1 MIAKSF
7 TRDRNGFLTI
17 RGQNLQMKN
26 LDVEK
31 GVVSIKGKFMR
42 CCTLMRIKGRKLKD
56 SLVSCLNEFNNSV
69 VYDALNDRNG
79 CLDWSVFRYIPTILK
94 RQERKRWLVFIHDIL
109 FWIVQAL
116 FVLRIASCK

>member
-31 GVVSIKGKFMR
+31 GIVSIKGKVNEM
-42 CCTLMRIKGRKLKD
+42 LYIDENQGEKLKV
-56 SLVSCLNEFNNSV
+56 SLVSCLNELNNSV
-69 VYDALNDRNG
+69 VYNAFNDWNG
-79 CLDWSVFRYIPTILK
+79 CWIGASLDTYQRF
-94 RQERKRWLVFIHDIL
+94 
-109 FWIVQAL
+109 
-116 FVLRIASCK
+116 